1 MAATLFSVPG
11 SHPSI
16 AAMLMLD
23 HKGIEYRRLDFVP
36 PLQRLALRVVGF
48 RGGTVPALRIDGR
61 RVQGSRN
68 ISRALDAMQP
78 QPPLF
83 PQDLVRREAVE
94 AVEEWGDEVL
104 QPVVR
109 RIAWA
114 ALKRDRSTI
123 RAGLEGAR
131 LGLPS
136 ALAAGMAT
144 PFVFLSAWLNRA
156 TDEAVRRDLGQLP
169 GLLDRIDRWMA
180 EGVLGGRERNAADFQ
195 VATSLR
201 ALQTMEDVGRLIEDR
216 PAARLAHEVVPN
228 YPGRIK
234 PTFPPDWLPG

>member
-23 HKGIEYRRLDFVP
+23 YKGIEYRRVDFVP
-36 PLQRLALRVVGF
+36 PLHRLAVRAVGF
-48 RGGTVPALRIDGR
+48 HGRTVPALRIDGR

-68 ISRALDAMQP
+68 ISRALDTIQP

-83 PQDLVRREAVE
+83 PQDRQRREAVE
-94 AVEEWGDEVL
+94 RVEEWGDEVL

-114 ALKRDRSTI
+114 ALKRDRSTV

-131 LGLPS
+131 LGLPK
-136 ALAAGMAT
+136 AVAAAMAT

-156 TDEAVRRDLGQLP
+156 TDQAVRRDLWQLP

-180 EGVLGGRERNAADFQ
+180 EGVLGDAARNAADFQ

-201 ALQTMEDVGRLIEDR
+201 ALETMEDVRRLIEDR
-216 PAARLAHEVVPN
+216 PAARLAHEVVPS
-228 YPGRIK
+228 YPGYIP
-234 PTFPPDWLPG
+234 PTFPPDWLPD